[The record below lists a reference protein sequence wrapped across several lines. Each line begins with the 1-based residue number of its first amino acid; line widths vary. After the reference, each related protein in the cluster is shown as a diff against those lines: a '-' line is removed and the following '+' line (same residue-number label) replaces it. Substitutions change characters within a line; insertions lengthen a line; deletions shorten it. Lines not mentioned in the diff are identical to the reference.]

1 MVSKLFAI
9 ICLTT
14 VVVSARQNPCVKQSM
29 DYYRCEKNIQK
40 DDSLTTLCDKIDA
53 ILARCFDVYQE
64 CADNEVIER
73 SKEEYIM
80 ELVDTPIAEPAWQN
94 LKKCKLIQERLATSK
109 CDYQTVL
116 INKYHHKEC
125 VEENKKEIFKPLM
138 SSDDLQT
145 AVCDSFNRVAL
156 GECAQYHWLCYD
168 KGENNKE
175 EKVYV
180 EGWLKYWDTQLK
192 GYQPVSIKKCH
203 NYVAKTTGTV
213 RMFRGNGK

>member
-14 VVVSARQNPCVKQSM
+14 VVVSARQNPCLKKSM
-29 DYYRCEKNIQK
+29 DYYRCEKKIQS

-64 CADNEVIER
+64 CADNEVIEK

-80 ELVDTPIAEPAWQN
+80 ELVDTPIAEPAWQS
-94 LKKCKLIQERLATSK
+94 LMKCKIIQERLATSK

-116 INKYHHKEC
+116 KNKYHHKEC
-125 VEENKKEIFKPLM
+125 IEENKEEIFKPLM

-145 AVCDSFNRVAL
+145 AVCESFNRVAV
-156 GECAQYHWLCYD
+156 GKCAQYHWLCYD
-168 KGENNKE
+168 QETE
-175 EKVYV
+175 EDAYV

-203 NYVAKTTGTV
+203 DYVGLTQGTV
-213 RMFRGNGK
+213 RMFLKK